1 LAGNINQTI
10 EDLQHAIEEMIEKSG
25 QCCLTAGQSVDSP
38 ASLGET
44 SVGPGEQFPDESEY
58 FDAKCNASNAIF
70 DTVRE
75 TVSWLDVNNVDLLAG
90 AFGGITS
97 GIALALIL
105 SGPVGWAIEL
115 VAVTLVA
122 VSALLMSG
130 SFNFEDMRDAL
141 DDVHSDAVLA
151 LYNAG
156 SASEARDGF
165 VAEVAAS
172 AISTTAIE
180 RLLITMFLTNAVLNQ
195 LFLPRSD
202 TAVYQS
208 PSPINC
214 PTAWSHTFDFT
225 INDGGWT
232 NDTIGGRP
240 FGVYSAGNGWQS
252 VWGSVGG
259 LFDERLYLRRA
270 ISPDTHIQSVRV
282 TYEFVGTMGGGRE
295 VGVAVWLLGTRLA
308 VFSEPPTQGS
318 FIHYVT
324 FSNTSDAI
332 TTSSVADAPSD
343 GDVDATITEIVV
355 TGTGSDPF

>member
-1 LAGNINQTI
+1 MASTINQSI

-25 QCCLTAGQSVDSP
+25 QCCLTAGQSIDSP

-44 SVGPGEQFPDESEY
+44 SVGPGEQFPDEGEY

-70 DTVRE
+70 DTIRE
-75 TVSWLDVNNVDLLAG
+75 TVSWLDTNNVDLLGG

-97 GIALALIL
+97 GVALALML
-105 SGPVGWAIEL
+105 SGPVGWAITL
-115 VAVTLVA
+115 VSVTLVA
-122 VSALLMSG
+122 ISAFLLSG
-130 SFNFEDMRDAL
+130 SFNFSDLRDAL
-141 DDVHSDAVLA
+141 DDVHSEAVLA
-151 LYNAG
+151 LYSAG

-172 AISTTAIE
+172 AVSTTAAE
-180 RLLITMFLTNAVLNQ
+180 RLLITMFLTNSVLNE
-195 LFLPRSD
+195 LFLPRAD

-208 PSPINC
+208 PSPISC
-214 PTAWSHTFDFT
+214 PSSWSHTFDFT
-225 INDGGWT
+225 ASDGGWT

-240 FGVYSAGNGWQS
+240 FGVYAAATGWQS

-259 LFDERLYLRRA
+259 LFDERLYLRRV

-282 TYEFVGTMGGGRE
+282 TYEFTGTMGSGRE

-308 VFSEPPTQGS
+308 VFSEPPTQVS

-332 TTSSVADAPSD
+332 TTSFVADAAAD
-343 GDVDATITEIVV
+343 GDVDALITEIVV